1 MEFKKI
7 FILIGS
13 LLLLVLALQNAQVV
27 TIHFLFWKTSMSL
40 VVMLL
45 LVILIGVAIGFT
57 VRPMIS
63 KGKK

>member
-57 VRPMIS
+57 IRPMIS
-63 KGKK
+63 KSKK